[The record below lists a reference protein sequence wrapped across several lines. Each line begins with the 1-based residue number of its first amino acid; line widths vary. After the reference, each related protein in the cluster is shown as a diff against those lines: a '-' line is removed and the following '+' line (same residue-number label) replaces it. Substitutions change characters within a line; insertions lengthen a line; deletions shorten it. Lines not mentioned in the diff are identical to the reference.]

1 MVTKKWVSSQDTDIR
16 ETLIRSWPSSQRGS
30 EVFKRLK
37 AGFESARVK
46 RLTEFVN
53 RKFAKVV

>member
-16 ETLIRSWPSSQRGS
+16 ETILRAWPASQRGS

-37 AGFESARVK
+37 AGFESARNA
-46 RLTEFVN
+46 RLGEFIN
-53 RKFAKVV
+53 RKF